1 MAISATGS
9 NVQCR
14 VLGRRR
20 GKCRMGDCGW
30 NFTILGLKDADLRVE
45 SDAANRLCVRWLV
58 AEIFTKRPKHQ
69 IQQDHIWGYTAIT
82 KKHHIYQVLK
92 PLKMRT
98 QRWWFHANWIRNG
111 QDMGCAA
118 IPICSPTQNI
128 AIFGFEATRRQWE
141 ALLLLCTA
149 LGQPERTIS
158 ARKRPECGKDQGR

>member
-1 MAISATGS
+1 MPNASWPILADLSIRIYVYSTLQRDQASCIIISATGS
-9 NVQCR
+9 IVQGR

-20 GKCRMGDCGW
+20 GICRMGNCGW

-92 PLKMRT
+92 PLEMRT
-98 QRWWFHANWIRNG
+98 QRWWFHANRIRNG

-118 IPICSPTQNI
+118 IPICSPTPKYYY
-128 AIFGFEATRRQWE
+128 FWV
-141 ALLLLCTA
+141 
-149 LGQPERTIS
+149 
-158 ARKRPECGKDQGR
+158 

>member
-14 VLGRRR
+14 VRGRRK
-20 GKCRMGDCGW
+20 GKCRMGNCGW

-92 PLKMRT
+92 PLEMRT
-98 QRWWFHANWIRNG
+98 QWWWFHANRIRNG

-118 IPICSPTQNI
+118 IPICSLPQNI
-128 AIFGFEATRRQWE
+128 TIFGFEATRRQWE
-141 ALLLLCTA
+141 PGHILGTA
-149 LGQPERTIS
+149 LWKPER
-158 ARKRPECGKDQGR
+158 